1 MDYSDTVLRALT
13 EDGSFRMIAVETTS
27 TVRDAVAAQKPA
39 AAMRRTFADFLT
51 GAVLV
56 RESMS
61 PDLRV
66 QCILQ
71 DDARSRV
78 VADAHPDG
86 TTRGL
91 VQLARGADTFAI
103 GERSIMQVAR
113 TLSSGALHQG
123 VVSVPEQAGIAGA
136 FMGYMQ
142 SSEQITTMIALGTL
156 LVDGE
161 IAASGGYL
169 VQILPGF
176 AEGPLMVMTERLKDF
191 EDIVPLLARG
201 LGSPQAL
208 LEEILYGMPFS
219 LVGERKIAFGCNC
232 SATRLTAS
240 LATLPKPDLESLLA
254 DKRVLEIECDFCR
267 KEYRLSPE
275 QLRGL
280 LSTN

>member
-13 EDGSFRMIAVETTS
+13 DDGSFRVIAVETTS
-27 TVRDAVAAQKPA
+27 TVRDAVAAQRTPPA
-39 AAMRRTFADFLT
+39 LRRTFADFLT
-51 GAVLV
+51 GGVLV

-91 VQLARGADTFAI
+91 VQLAAGAEGFAI
-103 GERSIMQVAR
+103 GDRSIMQVAR
-113 TLSSGALHQG
+113 TLSNGALHQG
-123 VVSVPEQAGIAGA
+123 VVSVPEDAGIAGA

-142 SSEQITTMIALGTL
+142 SSEQITTMIAMGTL

-176 AEGPLMVMTERLKDF
+176 AEGPLMVMTERLNDF
-191 EDIVPLLARG
+191 ADIVPLLARG
-201 LGSPQAL
+201 VGSPKAL
-208 LEEILYGMPFS
+208 LNEILYGMPFTV
-219 LVGERKIAFGCNC
+219 VGERTITFGCSC

-240 LATLPKPDLESLLA
+240 LATLPKGDLESLLA

-275 QLRGL
+275 QLKGL
-280 LSTN
+280 LAEN